1 MSETTK
7 TQIPRTVVA
16 LGLVSLFMDMSSELI
31 HSLMPIFLVNSLGAS
46 VLMLGVIEGAAE
58 SLALIVKVFSGTMSD
73 FMGRRKPLLLAG
85 YGLAAISKPL
95 FPLSTTAGAVLAA
108 RLIDRFGKGIRGAP
122 RDALIAD
129 VAPPE
134 IRGACFGLRQ
144 SMDTIG
150 AFVGP
155 ILAIVL
161 MLALHG
167 NIRAALWWAVLPTV
181 FAIGMLVFGVEE
193 PERTAGGAKKT
204 ASRFFSRE
212 TLKQFPSVYW
222 VVVGVSAVFT
232 LARFSEAFLVLKAQE
247 CHLSPTWIPIVMV
260 TMSVVY
266 SLSAY
271 PAGVISDR
279 RKNSL
284 LLSGMVCLIISD
296 MILAHAYATPLMLI
310 GVAIWGL
317 HMGLTQGIFASM
329 VAQHAPGELRGAAF
343 GVFNLVAGIFMLL
356 SSVIAGAIW
365 NRLGSSVTFMAGAG
379 FATAALIAWWT
390 AAGITKS

>member
-1 MSETTK
+1 M
-7 TQIPRTVVA
+7 A

-46 VLMLGVIEGAAE
+46 VLMLGAIEGAAE

-95 FPLSTTAGAVLAA
+95 FPLSTSASAVLAA

-181 FAIGMLVFGVEE
+181 FAIGLLIFGIEE
-193 PERTAGGAKKT
+193 PERAAGGAKKT
-204 ASRFFSRE
+204 ASRFFSRD
-212 TLKQFPSVYW
+212 TLTQFPSAYW

-279 RKNSL
+279 LGKNSL
-284 LLSGMVCLIISD
+284 LLSGMVCLIVAD
-296 MILAHAYATPLMLI
+296 AILAHAYTTPTMLI

-329 VAQHAPGELRGAAF
+329 VAQHAPGELKGAAF
-343 GVFNLVAGIFMLL
+343 GVFNLVAGVFMLL

-379 FATAALIAWWT
+379 FAAAALIASWA
-390 AAGITKS
+390 AAGRVKRAA